1 MKKILS
7 LAVALMLAT
16 LMLSCACAEQTE
28 IADDAAL
35 RAVPALDDKQ
45 EETVRALSRSDTVE
59 IDGNQYAV
67 VTSEGIG
74 IGYEVTENGVYVLTQ
89 DYVRQSDVYSKFY
102 SDPLSAAS
110 NFVKNGMHMN
120 IYDAV
125 NDVDLY
131 IYVSTA
137 DWATFYPDSEKL
149 TDDSIET
156 LKAYFRRNGFSD
168 ADNEVFGT
176 AGNNHYFFY
185 DCHSTE
191 GKVYMYTSVG
201 GYMVRVQYKATT
213 KEQVSR
219 GLDLMDSLTIV
230 TM

>member
-1 MKKILS
+1 MKRILT
-7 LAVALMLAT
+7 LVLALMLAT
-16 LMLSCACAEQTE
+16 LMLGCACAEQTE
-28 IADDAAL
+28 IADDAVL
-35 RAVPALDDKQ
+35 RAAPALDEKQ
-45 EETVRALSRSDTVE
+45 EETVRALSRSDIVE

-67 VTSEGIG
+67 VTSENIG
-74 IGYEVTENGVYVLTQ
+74 IGYEVTESGVYVLTQ

-102 SDPLSAAS
+102 GDPLSAAS

-137 DWATFYPDSEKL
+137 DWAVFYPDSEKL
-149 TDDSIET
+149 TEDSIAT

-185 DCHSTE
+185 DCRSTE
-191 GKVYMYTSVG
+191 GRVYMYTSVG
-201 GYMVRVQYKATT
+201 GYMVHVQYKATT
-213 KEQVSR
+213 QDQVSR
-219 GLDLMDSLTIV
+219 GLNLMDNLTIV
-230 TM
+230 AM